1 MVKKIDKYLHLFLP
15 CEQVKYLHLSL
26 TYIDTFA
33 KPLYPCQKNK
43 LPYWI
48 DFLNDFLLSN

>member
-1 MVKKIDKYLHLFLP
+1 MVKKIDKYLRLFLP
-15 CEQVKYLHLSL
+15 CEQVKYLHLSF